1 MFANDHDTIFAHASG
16 AGRAA
21 IAVLRISGPGC
32 SEALK
37 AIAPGA
43 EFPDRRA
50 VLRTLTHPQSREPLD
65 RALITRFQAPRSFTG
80 EDMAEISVTGGRA
93 VTSAVVRAL
102 ASVPGLRPAEPGEF
116 AWRAFMNGKIDLSE
130 VEGLADLV
138 EAETEAQ
145 RRQAQR
151 IAGGALSRACEAI
164 RTSLLEAM
172 AAVETQI
179 DFTDVEDASDFTLDS
194 VRGAARGALERIDRA
209 LATAD
214 SAARLR
220 EGFTV
225 VIAGPPNVGKS
236 TLMNALAGRDVAI
249 TSPIPG
255 TTRDLIEVF
264 LDLRGYPVILVDT
277 AGIRE
282 SHDPIEQ
289 EGVARARRKAE
300 SADLTLWLSDG
311 EDSQAPRMES
321 STLAVRTKIDL
332 LGDSPLEKKRPPPL
346 APSPPIARRETGVL
360 PNPLWRG
367 RDGVGGRADHGT
379 ASVSAGID
387 TTKNARRQ
395 RDPPPSLPHKG
406 GGESTRAAASANLAI
421 SAKTGAG
428 IDRLL
433 DVIADLAE
441 ERMSSHE
448 PALLTLERHRRGFED
463 ARQALASTLAPEAA
477 EPELIAEDLR
487 RAALAMD
494 RIVGRIGVEDVL
506 GEIFARLCVGK

>member
-1 MFANDHDTIFAHASG
+1 
-16 AGRAA
+16 
-21 IAVLRISGPGC
+21 
-32 SEALK
+32 
-37 AIAPGA
+37 
-43 EFPDRRA
+43 
-50 VLRTLTHPQSREPLD
+50 
-65 RALITRFQAPRSFTG
+65 
-80 EDMAEISVTGGRA
+80 MAEISVTGGRA

-102 ASVPGLRPAEPGEF
+102 ALVPGLRPAEPGEF

-145 RRQAQR
+145 RRQAQN
-151 IAGGALSRACEAI
+151 IAGGALSRECEGI

-179 DFTDVEDASDFTLDS
+179 DFTDVEDASDFTLET
-194 VRGAARGALERIDRA
+194 VRRAARGAIERIDRA

-214 SAARLR
+214 SAQRLR

-282 SHDPIEQ
+282 SRDPIEQ
-289 EGVARARRKAE
+289 EGVARARRKAG
-300 SADLTLWLSDG
+300 SADLMLWLNDNGASPSPTM
-311 EDSQAPRMES
+311 DSPA
-321 STLAVRTKIDL
+321 LLVRTKIDL
-332 LGDSPLEKKRPPPL
+332 EAAGAL
-346 APSPPIARRETGVL
+346 AE
-360 PNPLWRG
+360 
-367 RDGVGGRADHGT
+367 D
-379 ASVSAGID
+379 
-387 TTKNARRQ
+387 
-395 RDPPPSLPHKG
+395 
-406 GGESTRAAASANLAI
+406 AASLAI

-433 DVIADLAE
+433 DAIADLAE

-448 PALLTLERHRRGFED
+448 PALLTLERHRRGFQD
-463 ARQALASTLAPEAA
+463 ARQALASALAPEAA

-494 RIVGRIGVEDVL
+494 RIVGRIGVDDVL

>member
-1 MFANDHDTIFAHASG
+1 LFANDHDTIFALASG

-21 IAVLRISGPGC
+21 IAVLRISGPEC
-32 SEALK
+32 SAVLRM
-37 AIAPGA
+37 IAPGA
-43 EFPDRRA
+43 DFPDRRA
-50 VLRTLTHPQSREPLD
+50 VLRTLRHPYSREPLD
-65 RALITRFQAPRSFTG
+65 RALITRFHAPRSFTG
-80 EDMAEISVTGGRA
+80 EEMAEVSVTGGRA
-93 VTSAVVRAL
+93 VASACVKAL
-102 ASVPGLRPAEPGEF
+102 ALIPGLRLAEPGEF
-116 AWRAFMNGKIDLSE
+116 AWRAFMSGKIDLSE

-151 IAGGALSRACEAI
+151 IAGGALSRECDAI

-172 AAVETQI
+172 AIVETQI
-179 DFTDVEDASDFTLDS
+179 DFTDVEDASDFTLETVKD
-194 VRGAARGALERIDRA
+194 AARGAIERIDRA

-214 SAARLR
+214 AAARLR

-249 TSPIPG
+249 TSPVPG

-277 AGIRE
+277 AGVRE

-289 EGVARARRKAE
+289 EGVARARRRAE
-300 SADLTLWLSDG
+300 SADLILWLNDRADDLGPSVGSATLVVQTKMDLK
-311 EDSQAPRMES
+311 QADPS
-321 STLAVRTKIDL
+321 AGTLA
-332 LGDSPLEKKRPPPL
+332 
-346 APSPPIARRETGVL
+346 
-360 PNPLWRG
+360 
-367 RDGVGGRADHGT
+367 
-379 ASVSAGID
+379 GI
-387 TTKNARRQ
+387 
-395 RDPPPSLPHKG
+395 
-406 GGESTRAAASANLAI
+406 AI

-433 DVIADLAE
+433 DVIAELAE
-441 ERMSSHE
+441 ERMSSRE
-448 PALLTLERHRRGFED
+448 PTLLTLERHRRGFQE
-463 ARQALASTLAPEAA
+463 ARQALAATLVPGAA

-487 RAALAMD
+487 RAATAMD
-494 RIVGRIGVEDVL
+494 RIVGRIGAEDVL

>member
-1 MFANDHDTIFAHASG
+1 MFANDHDTIFAPASG

-32 SEALK
+32 SEALG

-43 EFPDRRA
+43 VFPDRRA
-50 VLRTLTHPQSREPLD
+50 VLRTLRHPQSRQPLD

-80 EDMAEISVTGGRA
+80 EETAEISVTGGRA
-93 VTSAVVRAL
+93 VTSAIVRAL
-102 ASVPGLRPAEPGEF
+102 ALVPGLRPAEPGEF

-130 VEGLADLV
+130 VEGLSDLV

-151 IAGGALSRACEAI
+151 IAGGALSRECEAI

-179 DFTDVEDASDFTLDS
+179 DFTDVEDASDFNLES
-194 VRGAARGALERIDRA
+194 IKGAARAVIERIDRA

-214 SAARLR
+214 SAQRLR

-277 AGIRE
+277 AGIRDT
-282 SHDPIEQ
+282 HDPIEQ
-289 EGVARARRKAE
+289 EGVLRARRRAE
-300 SADLTLWLSDG
+300 SADLTLWLDDG
-311 EDSQAPRMES
+311 EDSPAPSLES
-321 STLAVRTKIDL
+321 SILLVRTKIDL
-332 LGDSPLEKKRPPPL
+332 SAQSTLAENRQTPLAPPPL
-346 APSPPIARRETGVL
+346 ARQETGIP
-360 PNPLWRG
+360 PNALWRG
-367 RDGVGGRADHGT
+367 RDGV
-379 ASVSAGID
+379 AG
-387 TTKNARRQ
+387 
-395 RDPPPSLPHKG
+395 
-406 GGESTRAAASANLAI
+406 RAAASSKDALERGVSDAASAKFAI

-428 IDRLL
+428 VDRLL

-441 ERMSSHE
+441 ERMSSRE
-448 PALLTLERHRRGFED
+448 PALLTLERHRRGFQD
-463 ARQALASTLAPEAA
+463 ARHALSSAVAPVAA

-487 RAALAMD
+487 RAASAMD

>member
-1 MFANDHDTIFAHASG
+1 LFANDHDTIFAPASG

-50 VLRTLTHPQSREPLD
+50 VLRTLRHPQSQEPLD
-65 RALITRFQAPRSFTG
+65 RALVTLFQAPRSFTG
-80 EDMAEISVTGGRA
+80 EEMAEISVTGGRA
-93 VTSAVVRAL
+93 VAAACVKAL
-102 ASVPGLRPAEPGEF
+102 ALIPGLRLAEPGEF

-130 VEGLADLV
+130 VDGLADLV

-145 RRQAQR
+145 RRQAQN
-151 IAGGALSRACEAI
+151 IAGGALSRECEAI

-172 AAVETQI
+172 AAIETQI
-179 DFTDVEDASDFTLDS
+179 DFTDVEDASDFTLES
-194 VRGAARGALERIDRA
+194 VRRAARAAIERIDRA

-214 SAARLR
+214 SAQRLR
-220 EGFTV
+220 DGFTV

-249 TSPIPG
+249 ISPIPG

-277 AGIRE
+277 AGIRDT
-282 SHDPIEQ
+282 HDPIEQ
-289 EGVARARRKAE
+289 EGVARARRRAE
-300 SADLTLWLSDG
+300 TADLTLWLDDG
-311 EDSQAPRMES
+311 GDNPAPSLES
-321 STLAVRTKIDL
+321 PMLLVRTKTDL
-332 LGDSPLEKKRPPPL
+332 NEAGA
-346 APSPPIARRETGVL
+346 APAGVE
-360 PNPLWRG
+360 
-367 RDGVGGRADHGT
+367 A
-379 ASVSAGID
+379 
-387 TTKNARRQ
+387 
-395 RDPPPSLPHKG
+395 
-406 GGESTRAAASANLAI
+406 LAI

-433 DVIADLAE
+433 DVIAELAE
-441 ERMSSHE
+441 ERMSSRE
-448 PALLTLERHRRGFED
+448 PALLTLERHRRGFHD
-463 ARQALASTLAPEAA
+463 ARQALASALSPDAV

-487 RAALAMD
+487 RAAAAMD

>member
-1 MFANDHDTIFAHASG
+1 MTIGIIAALIKSRGKQSKDCRGPDIPWFVASSRSAGRMFANDHDTIFAPASG

-21 IAVLRISGPGC
+21 IAVVRISGPGC
-32 SEALK
+32 SAALK
-37 AIAPGA
+37 TIAPGT

-50 VLRTLTHPQSREPLD
+50 VLRTLRHPQSREPLD
-65 RALITRFQAPRSFTG
+65 RGLITRFRAPHSFTG
-80 EDMAEISVTGGRA
+80 EEMAEISVTGGRA
-93 VTSAVVRAL
+93 VTSAVIEAL
-102 ASVPGLRPAEPGEF
+102 ALVPGLRIAEPGEF

-151 IAGGALSRACEAI
+151 IAGGALSRECEAI
-164 RTSLLEAM
+164 RLKLLEAM

-179 DFTDVEDASDFTLDS
+179 DFTDVEDASDFTLES
-194 VRGAARGALERIDRA
+194 VRSAARGAIERIDRA

-214 SAARLR
+214 QAARLR
-220 EGFTV
+220 EGFTI

-264 LDLRGYPVILVDT
+264 LDLSGYPVILVDT

-282 SHDPIEQ
+282 SCDPIEQ
-289 EGVARARRKAE
+289 EGVARARRRAE
-300 SADLTLWLSDG
+300 SADLTLWLNDCAG
-311 EDSQAPRMES
+311 AEAPGMGCPA
-321 STLAVRTKIDL
+321 LAVRTKIDL
-332 LGDSPLEKKRPPPL
+332 VESNTPAAG
-346 APSPPIARRETGVL
+346 A
-360 PNPLWRG
+360 
-367 RDGVGGRADHGT
+367 AD
-379 ASVSAGID
+379 
-387 TTKNARRQ
+387 
-395 RDPPPSLPHKG
+395 
-406 GGESTRAAASANLAI
+406 LAI

-428 IDRLL
+428 VDRLL
-433 DVIADLAE
+433 DVIANLAE
-441 ERMSSHE
+441 ERMSSSE
-448 PALLTLERHRRGFED
+448 PALLTLERHRRAFED
-463 ARQALASTLAPEAA
+463 ARQALASTLSPSAS

-487 RAALAMD
+487 RAAAAMD

>member
-1 MFANDHDTIFAHASG
+1 MFANDHDTIFAPASG

-32 SEALK
+32 SGALQ
-37 AIAPGA
+37 AIAHRA

-50 VLRTLTHPQSREPLD
+50 VLRTLRHPRTHEPLD

-80 EDMAEISVTGGRA
+80 EEMAEVSVTGGRA
-93 VTSAVVRAL
+93 VTSAIVGAL
-102 ASVPGLRPAEPGEF
+102 ALIPGLRPAEPGEF
-116 AWRAFMNGKIDLSE
+116 AWRAFVNGKIDLSE

-151 IAGGALSRACEAI
+151 IAGGALSRECEAI
-164 RTSLLEAM
+164 RQSLLEAM

-179 DFTDVEDASDFTLDS
+179 DFTDVEDSSDFTLES
-194 VRGAARGALERIDRA
+194 VRNAARGALERIDRG

-214 SAARLR
+214 KAQRLR

-282 SHDPIEQ
+282 SRDPIEQ
-289 EGVARARRKAE
+289 EGVARARRRAE

-311 EDSQAPRMES
+311 DDGETPSLNSPP
-321 STLAVRTKIDL
+321 LAVRTKADL
-332 LGDSPLEKKRPPPL
+332 NGADTM
-346 APSPPIARRETGVL
+346 AA
-360 PNPLWRG
+360 
-367 RDGVGGRADHGT
+367 GRA
-379 ASVSAGID
+379 
-387 TTKNARRQ
+387 
-395 RDPPPSLPHKG
+395 
-406 GGESTRAAASANLAI
+406 ELAI
-421 SAKTGAG
+421 SARTGAG
-428 IDRLL
+428 IERLL
-433 DVIADLAE
+433 DVIAELAE
-441 ERMSSHE
+441 ERMSSGE
-448 PALLTLERHRRGFED
+448 PALLTLERHRRGFEE
-463 ARQALASTLAPEAA
+463 ARRALSFALEPEATEA
-477 EPELIAEDLR
+477 ELIAEDLR
-487 RAALAMD
+487 RASLAMD

>member
-1 MFANDHDTIFAHASG
+1 LFANDHDTIFALASG

-21 IAVLRISGPGC
+21 IAVLRISGPEC
-32 SEALK
+32 SAVLQI
-37 AIAPGA
+37 IAPGA
-43 EFPDRRA
+43 DFPDRRA
-50 VLRTLTHPQSREPLD
+50 VLRTLRHPYSREPLD
-65 RALITRFQAPRSFTG
+65 RALVTRFEAPRSFTG
-80 EDMAEISVTGGRA
+80 EEMAEVSVTGGRA
-93 VTSAVVRAL
+93 VTSAFIKAL
-102 ASVPGLRPAEPGEF
+102 ALIPGLRLAEPGEF

-130 VEGLADLV
+130 VDGLADLV

-151 IAGGALSRACEAI
+151 IAGGALSRECDAI

-172 AAVETQI
+172 AIVETQI
-179 DFTDVEDASDFTLDS
+179 DFTDVEDASDFTLETVKD
-194 VRGAARGALERIDRA
+194 AARGAIERIDRA

-214 SAARLR
+214 AAARLR

-249 TSPIPG
+249 TSPVPG

-277 AGIRE
+277 AGVRE

-289 EGVARARRKAE
+289 EGVARARRRAE
-300 SADLTLWLSDG
+300 SADLILWLNDRADDLGPSLG
-311 EDSQAPRMES
+311 SA
-321 STLAVRTKIDL
+321 TLVVRTKMDL
-332 LGDSPLEKKRPPPL
+332 KQ
-346 APSPPIARRETGVL
+346 
-360 PNPLWRG
+360 
-367 RDGVGGRADHGT
+367 ADP
-379 ASVSAGID
+379 SAG
-387 TTKNARRQ
+387 KPA
-395 RDPPPSLPHKG
+395 G
-406 GGESTRAAASANLAI
+406 VAI

-428 IDRLL
+428 VDRLL
-433 DVIADLAE
+433 DVIAELAE
-441 ERMSSHE
+441 ERMSSRE
-448 PALLTLERHRRGFED
+448 PTLLTLERHRRGFQE
-463 ARQALASTLAPEAA
+463 ARQALAATLVPGAA

-494 RIVGRIGVEDVL
+494 RIVGRIGAEDVL

>member
-1 MFANDHDTIFAHASG
+1 MFANDHDTIFAPASG
-16 AGRAA
+16 AGPAA
-21 IAVLRISGPGC
+21 IAMVRVSGPGC
-32 SEALK
+32 SAALETL
-37 AIAPGA
+37 APGG

-50 VLRTLTHPQSREPLD
+50 VLRTLRDPQSREPLD
-65 RALITRFQAPRSFTG
+65 RSLITRFRAPRSFTG

-93 VTSAVVRAL
+93 VTSALIKVLAL
-102 ASVPGLRPAEPGEF
+102 VPGLRIAEPGEF

-151 IAGGALSRACEAI
+151 IAGGALSRECEAI
-164 RTSLLEAM
+164 RSSLLEAM

-179 DFTDVEDASDFTLDS
+179 DFSDVEDASDFTLES
-194 VRGAARGALERIDRA
+194 VRRAARAAIERIDRA
-209 LATAD
+209 LLTAD
-214 SAARLR
+214 AAARLR
-220 EGFTV
+220 EGFTI

-282 SHDPIEQ
+282 SGDPIEQ
-289 EGVARARRKAE
+289 EGVARARRRAE

-311 EDSQAPRMES
+311 PRAEAPS
-321 STLAVRTKIDL
+321 LGSPTLAVRAKIDL
-332 LGDSPLEKKRPPPL
+332 VDSN
-346 APSPPIARRETGVL
+346 APA
-360 PNPLWRG
+360 
-367 RDGVGGRADHGT
+367 
-379 ASVSAGID
+379 AG
-387 TTKNARRQ
+387 
-395 RDPPPSLPHKG
+395 
-406 GGESTRAAASANLAI
+406 AAELAI

-428 IDRLL
+428 VDHLL
-433 DVIADLAE
+433 DVIAELAE
-441 ERMSSHE
+441 ERMSSSE
-448 PALLTLERHRRGFED
+448 PALLTLERHRRAFED
-463 ARQALASTLAPEAA
+463 AREALASTLAPSAS

-487 RAALAMD
+487 RAAAAMD